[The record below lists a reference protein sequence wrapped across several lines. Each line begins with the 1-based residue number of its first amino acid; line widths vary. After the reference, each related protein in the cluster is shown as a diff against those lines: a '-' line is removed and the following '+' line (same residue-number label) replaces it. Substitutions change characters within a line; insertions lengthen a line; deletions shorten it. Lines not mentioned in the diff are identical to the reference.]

1 MLEGEFFAGHSF
13 SNINEQLAAHLCH
26 VPDIALSLRRAAGI
40 VRAVRYC
47 HWLVNLRRIFERSL
61 AHAADVTIRHA
72 FPPNWYRPP
81 EGQWV
86 HIQPWE
92 FGVLPSDWLPHL
104 RDEVDEIWVMSRY
117 VEAVYLNSGVAP
129 QKLHYIPW
137 GIDPLIFRPD
147 APPRQLPTSKSFRF
161 LYVGG
166 TILRKGFDR
175 VLNAYLAEFGPHDD
189 VCLVVKDVGTNSFYA
204 PQCMRSQVIAAM
216 RDPANPTII
225 YLEEEMTAGQLASLY
240 TACHCL
246 ASPYRGEG
254 FGLPVL
260 EGLACGLPP
269 IVPSGGP
276 TDDFVDPESGYLLP
290 STVVPA
296 EGVANLPGPGGE
308 LQISIEDL
316 RTTMRRIYENGDA
329 TRRAGLAGSQ
339 RVRRDFTWQVTTQHI
354 VNRLRTIQG
363 QSAGQQSHNCNLRR
377 GAAIE
382 V

>member
-1 MLEGEFFAGHSF
+1 
-13 SNINEQLAAHLCH
+13 
-26 VPDIALSLRRAAGI
+26 
-40 VRAVRYC
+40 
-47 HWLVNLRRIFERSL
+47 
-61 AHAADVTIRHA
+61 
-72 FPPNWYRPP
+72 
-81 EGQWV
+81 
-86 HIQPWE
+86 
-92 FGVLPSDWLPHL
+92 
-104 RDEVDEIWVMSRY
+104 MSRY

-308 LQISIEDL
+308 LQISIENL
-316 RTTMRRIYENGDA
+316 RTTMRRVYENGDA

-339 RVRRDFTWQVTTQHI
+339 RVQRDFTWQVTTQHI
-354 VNRLRTIQG
+354 VNRLRRNPRPICRSTIAQLQFATRCCNRSLVRAAKTFPLHATWKAHSLLSPIDFIG
-363 QSAGQQSHNCNLRR
+363 PFNCLPQLKVNGDR
-377 GAAIE
+377 GS

>member
-1 MLEGEFFAGHSF
+1 
-13 SNINEQLAAHLCH
+13 
-26 VPDIALSLRRAAGI
+26 
-40 VRAVRYC
+40 
-47 HWLVNLRRIFERSL
+47 
-61 AHAADVTIRHA
+61 
-72 FPPNWYRPP
+72 
-81 EGQWV
+81 
-86 HIQPWE
+86 
-92 FGVLPSDWLPHL
+92 
-104 RDEVDEIWVMSRY
+104 MSRY

-316 RTTMRRIYENGDA
+316 RTTMRRVYENGDA

-354 VNRLRTIQG
+354 VNRLAQSKANLPVNNRTTAICDAVL
-363 QSAGQQSHNCNLRR
+363 QSKFSASRKNVPVARYLEGAFPAFTDRFHWTFQLSAPIESEWRSWERLTKTVSRPINLAVIDQWQASGFVDLGAFARR
-377 GAAIE
+377 TRRSPVLRWQITSIAYHRRSTPNLQ
-382 V
+382 